1 MLKKIIK
8 FLAIF
13 FVTLS
18 KNLETFGKE
27 ETDMSMLDENKSIK
41 PTIQNEPNIPPLPD
55 NITSNL
61 TNPNLANSNLTNNS
75 NLVNSSIKKE
85 SIQENIRD
93 VTIQEQPIRKEV
105 IQEKIEEIIYDG
117 SQVMPSTKELD
128 NYKEANT
135 INTVDTPIT
144 FATEMNNSD
153 KQPQPIL
160 NDKLNFST
168 DPAYANVPT
177 LLEVEQMW
185 EENHFKQV
193 TKSTASSYQAIF
205 KYLEPYY
212 DWPFT
217 ALKYKEWQGVV
228 NQLRDEGKRFGSQ
241 KKAKCLCGQLCSFA
255 IKNEI
260 ATTNYG
266 PMLELDKH
274 VPLKIKVPF
283 SIEEIQTLWRHKHWQ
298 YVDIVLLLIYT
309 GVRAGEFL
317 RINVKKDVFLDD
329 SGREYFIVRQ
339 SKTQAGTNRPVPIHK
354 DILPI
359 FIQYAET
366 KSTYMFSE
374 NGEPLSYSKLRLRF
388 EQVMRVLNMNHTP
401 HECRHTLATL
411 LDNFGANDL
420 ATKKIL
426 GHAARGV
433 TKSVYSHKTLDD
445 LFDAI
450 NTIQIQKPR
459 PTKQPMPNF
468 VNNSGV
474 KKETV
479 KWV

>member
-1 MLKKIIK
+1 MIKKIIK

-27 ETDMSMLDENKSIK
+27 ETDMSMLKSDNTSNIRPLPETTTPKTNIINSK
-41 PTIQNEPNIPPLPD
+41 PTKDML
-55 NITSNL
+55 
-61 TNPNLANSNLTNNS
+61 
-75 NLVNSSIKKE
+75 
-85 SIQENIRD
+85 IRERTRH
-93 VTIQEQPIRKEV
+93 VQKSQV
-105 IQEKIEEIIYDG
+105 EEIIYDG
-117 SQVMPSTKELD
+117 SQFMPSTKELD
-128 NYKEANT
+128 IPKENFVENISKECT
-135 INTVDTPIT
+135 SNEVVTKSTNIPVS
-144 FATEMNNSD
+144 FAAEMNIVD

-160 NDKLNFST
+160 NDKLDFST
-168 DPAYANVPT
+168 DPAYENIPT

-228 NQLRDEGKRFGSQ
+228 NQLREEGKRFGSQ

-298 YVDIVLLLIYT
+298 YVDLVLLLIYT

-317 RINVKKDVFLDD
+317 RINVKEDVFLND

-339 SKTQAGTNRPVPIHK
+339 SKTQAGTNRPIPIHK

-359 FIQYAET
+359 FTQYAET

-374 NGEPLSYSKLRLRF
+374 NGEPLSYAKLRLRF

>member
-1 MLKKIIK
+1 MIKKIIK

-27 ETDMSMLDENKSIK
+27 ETDMSMLKSDN
-41 PTIQNEPNIPPLPD
+41 TSNIPPLPKT
-55 NITSNL
+55 ITSK
-61 TNPNLANSNLTNNS
+61 TNIINAEPT
-75 NLVNSSIKKE
+75 K
-85 SIQENIRD
+85 D
-93 VTIQEQPIRKEV
+93 MPIRERTQHVQKSQQKSRV
-105 IQEKIEEIIYDG
+105 EEIIYDG
-117 SQVMPSTKELD
+117 SQVMPSTKDLD
-128 NYKEANT
+128 ISKENFVENISKEYTSNEVAIKSTN
-135 INTVDTPIT
+135 IPVS
-144 FATEMNNSD
+144 FAAEMNIVD

-160 NDKLNFST
+160 NDKLDFST
-168 DPAYANVPT
+168 DPTYANIPT

-193 TKSTASSYQAIF
+193 TKSTASSYQVIF

-228 NQLRDEGKRFGSQ
+228 NQLREEGKRFGSQ

-283 SIEEIQTLWRHKHWQ
+283 SIEEIQTLWRHRHWQ

-317 RINVKKDVFLDD
+317 RINVKEDVFLND

-339 SKTQAGTNRPVPIHK
+339 SKTQAGTNRPIPIHK

-359 FIQYAET
+359 FTQYAET

-374 NGEPLSYSKLRLRF
+374 NGEPLSYAKLRLRF

>member
-1 MLKKIIK
+1 MITKLIK

-18 KNLETFGKE
+18 QNLENFNKDEHNTSNDKSNKE
-27 ETDMSMLDENKSIK
+27 S
-41 PTIQNEPNIPPLPD
+41 NIPDDSLKQ
-55 NITSNL
+55 NF
-61 TNPNLANSNLTNNS
+61 
-75 NLVNSSIKKE
+75 
-85 SIQENIRD
+85 IQES
-93 VTIQEQPIRKEV
+93 ERKLN
-105 IQEKIEEIIYDG
+105 QNHEEIIYDG
-117 SQVMPSTKELD
+117 SQIIQPENDYNNKGED
-128 NYKEANT
+128 NMDISQNINPTET
-135 INTVDTPIT
+135 INQRTSIQPIIQSQQET
-144 FATEMNNSD
+144 LQNQEIIPEPTLNKPVLDFNND
-153 KQPQPIL
+153 VKEKQPIL
-160 NDKLNFST
+160 KKSNE
-168 DPAYANVPT
+168 PT
-177 LLEVEQMW
+177 LLEVEQLW
-185 EENHFKQV
+185 EESHFKQV
-193 TKSTASSYQAIF
+193 TKSTASSYQAAF

-217 ALKYKEWQGVV
+217 DLKYKEWQGIV
-228 NQLRDEGKRFGSQ
+228 NQLKDEGKRFGSQ
-241 KKAKCLCGQLCSFA
+241 KKMKCLCGQLCSFA

-266 PMLELDKH
+266 PMLELDKN

-283 SIEEIQTLWRHKHWQ
+283 SIEEIQCLWQHKYWQ

-317 RINVKKDVFLDD
+317 RIDVHNDVFLDEP
-329 SGREYFIVRQ
+329 GREYFIVRQ

-359 FIQYAET
+359 FQKYVET

-374 NGEPLSYSKLRLRF
+374 NGEPLSYAKLRQRF

-433 TKSVYSHKTLDD
+433 TKSVYSHKTIDD
-445 LFDAI
+445 LFKAI
-450 NTIQIQKPR
+450 NTIQIRKPR
-459 PTKQPMPNF
+459 PTKQAMPSLID
-468 VNNSGV
+468 NSKSE
-474 KKETV
+474 KKENI

>member
-1 MLKKIIK
+1 MIKKIIK

-27 ETDMSMLDENKSIK
+27 ETDMSMLKSDN
-41 PTIQNEPNIPPLPD
+41 TSNIPPLPKT
-55 NITSNL
+55 ITSK
-61 TNPNLANSNLTNNS
+61 TNIINAEPT
-75 NLVNSSIKKE
+75 K
-85 SIQENIRD
+85 D
-93 VTIQEQPIRKEV
+93 MPIRERTQHVQKSQQKSRV
-105 IQEKIEEIIYDG
+105 EEIIYDG
-117 SQVMPSTKELD
+117 SQVMPSTKDLD
-128 NYKEANT
+128 ISKE
-135 INTVDTPIT
+135 T
-144 FATEMNNSD
+144 FVENISKEYTSNEVAIKSTNIPVSFAAEMNIVD

-160 NDKLNFST
+160 NDKLDFST
-168 DPAYANVPT
+168 DPTYANIPT

-228 NQLRDEGKRFGSQ
+228 NQLREEGKRFGSQ

-283 SIEEIQTLWRHKHWQ
+283 SIEEIQTLWRHRHWQ

-317 RINVKKDVFLDD
+317 RINVKEDVFLND

-339 SKTQAGTNRPVPIHK
+339 SKTQAGTNRPIPIHK

-359 FIQYAET
+359 FTQYAET

-374 NGEPLSYSKLRLRF
+374 NGEPLSYAKLRLRF